1 MSRHLSY
8 QELIKKIPEDVSL
21 ELEIKGESLKIKV
34 EKYITK
40 KNILD
45 EIPLLF

>member
-8 QELIKKIPEDVSL
+8 QELMKKIPEDVSL
-21 ELEIKGESLKIKV
+21 ELEIRGESLIIKMG
-34 EKYITK
+34 KCITK

>member
-8 QELIKKIPEDVSL
+8 QELMKKIPEDVSL
-21 ELEIKGESLKIKV
+21 ELGIRGESLIVKV